1 MDKAPGTRAARYGI
15 RCTALVALA
24 ALLATG
30 PASWGVWALSALS
43 PHVAV
48 ISSVALRSVGLVAAC
63 SGPMIVLMAL
73 RRRWFCRYLCP
84 VGLIVET
91 CSRAGF
97 LRKLNGAA
105 LPPIGQWLAL
115 ASLGGALLGCPLF
128 LWLDPLAIFSGA
140 AGVLHAPL
148 TAASAA
154 PAAGLASIV
163 VLSLIA
169 PHLWCVRLCPLGGTQ
184 EMLADLK
191 RLLARPVRSEGSP
204 PKADPHLGRR
214 SVLCAGAGAAWA
226 LAVPR
231 LFRASPPVLRPPG
244 APDEMHFKALCV
256 RCGNCVRA
264 CPSRIIERQLTGDVS
279 GFLTPVVHFPTERN
293 SQRYCLETCHA
304 CTRSCPTGA
313 IERLSLESKNR
324 RPIGLAV
331 IDMPACLIAA
341 DQTCAVCVD
350 ACPQEAI
357 SLRFHE
363 ETYTNTVEVDP
374 RRCNGC
380 GACLLVCPVEVIAV
394 QRV

>member
-15 RCTALVALA
+15 RCTALVALT
-24 ALLATG
+24 ALLAAG
-30 PASWGVWALSALS
+30 PASWGPWALSALS
-43 PHVAV
+43 PHVGV
-48 ISSVALRSVGLVAAC
+48 ISAVALRSVGLMTAC
-63 SGPMIVLMAL
+63 SGPMIALMIL
-73 RRRWFCRYLCP
+73 RRRWFCRHLCP

-91 CSRAGF
+91 CSRAGL
-97 LRKLNGAA
+97 LRTFNGAT

-115 ASLGGALLGCPLF
+115 VSLGGALLGCPLF

-140 AGVLHAPL
+140 AGVLRAPL
-148 TAASAA
+148 TVASAA
-154 PAAGLASIV
+154 PAAGLAFIV
-163 VLSLIA
+163 VLSLVV
-169 PHLWCVRLCPLGGTQ
+169 PNLWCMRLCPLGGTQ

-191 RLLARPVRSEGSP
+191 RLLARPVRSEGSHP
-204 PKADPHLGRR
+204 EAGPHLGRR

-226 LAVPR
+226 LAIPKF
-231 LFRASPPVLRPPG
+231 FRASPPVLRPPG
-244 APDEMHFKALCV
+244 ALDEMHFKALCV

-279 GFLTPVVHFPTERN
+279 GFLTPVVRFPTERN
-293 SQRYCLETCHA
+293 SQRYCLETCHE
-304 CTRSCPTGA
+304 CTRSCPAGA

-331 IDMPACLIAA
+331 IDMPACLIAT

-350 ACPQEAI
+350 VCPQEAI
-357 SLRFHE
+357 SLLFHE

-394 QRV
+394 QCV